1 MSATASRSTP
11 FAAASRLG
19 TPFTLLALASLAC
32 SAPATAPPRAP
43 APVAAPSAPSGLP
56 VTDWG
61 EVALPSVPAVVT
73 LPDHRYWR
81 ARERGTF
88 VELEHAASGSRIT
101 LRLSLAPRLVRPREC
116 EAEVRL
122 SRPDLPR
129 ATPETELEHV
139 RVDYPRGFD
148 AELSVGVEPD
158 AHGAR
163 GHATLV
169 AAATGRCLFVVFES
183 VVSGPEAAAHVADR
197 LTVAVDDILPR
208 VRLPSV
214 DARAGFATE

>member
-1 MSATASRSTP
+1 MSATASSSPR
-11 FAAASRLG
+11 FVASARLG
-19 TPFTLLALASLAC
+19 TPFTLVVLASLAC
-32 SAPATAPPRAP
+32 APPPTDPPRAP
-43 APVAAPSAPSGLP
+43 APMAASATPSGLP
-56 VTDWG
+56 NADWG
-61 EVALPSVPAVVT
+61 ELELPSVPAVIT

-101 LRLSLAPRLVRPREC
+101 LRLSRAPRLVRPREC

-129 ATPETELEHV
+129 ATPETELEHA

-148 AELSVGVEPD
+148 AELSVGVEPHAD
-158 AHGAR
+158 GAR

-169 AAATGRCLFVVFES
+169 AAATGRCLFVAFET
-183 VVSGPEAAAHVADR
+183 VVSGREAAAHVADR
-197 LTVAVDDILPR
+197 LTVAVDGILPR

-214 DARAGFATE
+214 DARAGFASE

>member
-1 MSATASRSTP
+1 MSATASSSPP

-19 TPFTLLALASLAC
+19 TPFTLLALATLAC
-32 SAPATAPPRAP
+32 GAPATDPPRAP

-56 VTDWG
+56 DADWG
-61 EVALPSVPAVVT
+61 EVELPSVPAVIT

-81 ARERGTF
+81 VRARGTF
-88 VELEHAASGSRIT
+88 VELEHAGSGSRIT
-101 LRLSLAPRLVRPREC
+101 LRLSRAPRLVRPREC

-129 ATPETELEHV
+129 ATPETELEHA

-148 AELSVGVEPD
+148 AELSVGVEPH

-169 AAATGRCLFVVFES
+169 AAATGRCLFVAFET

-197 LTVAVDDILPR
+197 LTVVVDGILPR